1 MAKIKNIFKPAIS
14 WINKNANFR
23 PLLKSRLILYFLF
36 VLSLFNLYGFAVL
49 NGQRDII
56 YAAVFILV
64 GYLTTFF
71 SRNMIVI
78 LFCALAAANILKYG
92 LDIRVRDGFTEGNDY
107 KDKKDVNTDK
117 EPDNKDED
125 TTNLEKSANKTEN
138 NLEDKKEDKKE
149 EKKREEKKREEK
161 KEGEDTS
168 NKNLD
173 LTKSSD
179 MIDKVQKMVSSPKL
193 SDMKDKL
200 KTALES
206 INNSKTA
213 SEDKKKDFKA
223 AISTQLELLDKVG
236 GMSDVINNAKSAM
249 EKIKDYN

>member
-92 LDIRVRDGFTEGNDY
+92 LDIRVRDGFTEGNDD

-138 NLEDKKEDKKE
+138 NLEDKKEEKKE
-149 EKKREEKKREEK
+149 EKKEK

-249 EKIKDYN
+249 EKVKSYN

>member
-92 LDIRVRDGFTEGNDY
+92 LDIRVRDGFTED
-107 KDKKDVNTDK
+107 KDGKDGKDDKTDK

-138 NLEDKKEDKKE
+138 NLEDKKEDKK
-149 EKKREEKKREEK
+149 EEKKREEK

-249 EKIKDYN
+249 EKIKKY